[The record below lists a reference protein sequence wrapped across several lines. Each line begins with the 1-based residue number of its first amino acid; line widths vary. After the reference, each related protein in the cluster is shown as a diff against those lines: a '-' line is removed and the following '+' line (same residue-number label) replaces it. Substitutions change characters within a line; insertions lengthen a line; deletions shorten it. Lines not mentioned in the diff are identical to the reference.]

1 VPIAMALARLR
12 KKLDAEGVTRLIK
25 NRHSRLY
32 GFTPP
37 GQARRTKSIM
47 VRRREGEGA
56 HWRGLAELR
65 RDATGSARRT
75 GCRGRWLPPAD
86 LPRLLHAARLA
97 RWRSIRAQ
105 RRRVGRARPRRAYS
119 IGSVSMTA
127 HAGARR

>member
-1 VPIAMALARLR
+1 VEDPTVPIAMALARLR

-47 VRRREGEGA
+47 VRRREREGA

-65 RDATGSARRT
+65 RDATGKRPT
-75 GCRGRWLPPAD
+75 NWV
-86 LPRLLHAARLA
+86 PREVAA
-97 RWRSIRAQ
+97 
-105 RRRVGRARPRRAYS
+105 
-119 IGSVSMTA
+119 
-127 HAGARR
+127 AG